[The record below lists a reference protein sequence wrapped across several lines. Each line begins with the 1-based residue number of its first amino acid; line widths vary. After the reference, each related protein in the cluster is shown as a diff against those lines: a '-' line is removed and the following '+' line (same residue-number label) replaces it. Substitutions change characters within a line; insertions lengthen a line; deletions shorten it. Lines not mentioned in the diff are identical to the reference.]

1 MAVNCQERC
10 SFYEDHRE
18 WIRDSSHTEAN
29 QDPESIVDILNIIRA
44 DESIIDH
51 QPYLKIVEEPATRL
65 YRFRY
70 KSEGETAGCIPGER
84 QINGKKS
91 FPKIQICN
99 YEGLARLEVC
109 CLTEDLKVHPNKL
122 VGS

>member
-1 MAVNCQERC
+1 MLVFFIAKNDLENCKK
-10 SFYEDHRE
+10 F
-18 WIRDSSHTEAN
+18 
-29 QDPESIVDILNIIRA
+29 PKV
-44 DESIIDH
+44 IIDH
-51 QPYLKIVEEPATRL
+51 QPYVKIVEEPATRL